1 MVQVQRPV
9 RVKARALAMPL
20 AMPARSASG
29 RSLAALLL
37 IAAGALGC
45 RASEHFDPQRILIG
59 SRPPE
64 QDATASPGTGG
75 TSGGGG
81 GGSGGDN
88 GTGGAVPGIV
98 GSSGGAPVGA
108 DDGPSSI
115 DLGESPDAPS
125 SQPDRDA
132 LTEAGGDTPVDHC
145 DRTLWTATASVW
157 KDPVRSLAGAID
169 GDLTTRWG
177 TGRNQ
182 DGTDWYQ
189 VDFGERI
196 KLSGITLNNQ
206 RAFPGDYPG
215 GYAVYESSD
224 GTTFRGPFV
233 TGEGTVNMTVIQFPE
248 RTVRAIQIKQ
258 TGTARSAF
266 WWQIGE
272 FQVDCERQR
281 ATPP

>member
-9 RVKARALAMPL
+9 WVKAKAKAP
-20 AMPARSASG
+20 PARRGPG

-37 IAAGALGC
+37 IAAGAVGC
-45 RASEHFDPQRILIG
+45 RAPEHFDPQRIPVG

-64 QDATASPGTGG
+64 QDATESPGTGG
-75 TSGGGG
+75 ASS
-81 GGSGGDN
+81 GGSGGDD
-88 GTGGAVPGIV
+88 GTGGAGPGSA
-98 GSSGGAPVGA
+98 GSSGGAPVVAHDGA
-108 DDGPSSI
+108 ASI
-115 DLGESPDAPS
+115 DLSESPDGPP
-125 SQPDRDA
+125 SQPDSDA
-132 LTEAGGDTPVDHC
+132 RAEVGGDAPVDHC
-145 DRTLWTATASVW
+145 DRTRWTATASVW
-157 KDPVRSLAGAID
+157 KDPVRPLAGAID

-189 VDFGERI
+189 VDFGARI
-196 KLSGITLNNQ
+196 RLSGITLNNQ

-224 GTTFRGPFV
+224 GTKFTGPFV
-233 TGEGTVNMTVIQFPE
+233 TGEGTVDMTVIQFPE

-272 FQVDCERQR
+272 FQVDCS
-281 ATPP
+281 